1 MRTGFASAA
10 VLVCVLSGVSACA
23 DRDDDGGVAVAGICT
38 PFTTVPAVSAD
49 PTAVQPVPGGG
60 DAAAF
65 DDCLHR
71 WGYRLARAEDT
82 SADAAAA
89 ATMAA
94 CAPVL
99 SRWNQA
105 TLTVP
110 ATGPDTAVSL
120 VTGESLGTLPDRYQ
134 SAGENALFYVV
145 QARAGSCPLP
155 PATPSA
161 AAP

>member
-1 MRTGFASAA
+1 MRTGLASAA
-10 VLVCVLSGVSACA
+10 VLACVLAGASACA
-23 DRDDDGGVAVAGICT
+23 DRDDDGGGAVAGICT
-38 PFTTVPAVSAD
+38 PFTAAPAASAD

-71 WGYRLARAEDT
+71 WAYRLARAQDT
-82 SADAAAA
+82 SAEAPAA

-105 TLTVP
+105 TLAVP

-120 VTGESLGTLPDRYQ
+120 VTGESQGTLPDRYQ
-134 SAGENALFYVV
+134 SAGEKALLYVV
-145 QARAGSCPLP
+145 QARAGNCAPP
-155 PATPSA
+155 PATPA
-161 AAP
+161 AATP